1 MYSRAEVSKLK
12 EAFWTAF
19 GRFLSINSNSEGEK
33 VNWLN
38 YATGYK
44 DVYFRMDADQKK
56 ASISIQLRHGDTL
69 LRSLYYDRFDELHT
83 LFMEAMGEDWIWEPE
98 AEDEYGRPISKIYIE
113 LPGVNVFNQAEWPQI
128 ISFLRPRMIALDAF
142 WNEVKDAFEELR

>member
-1 MYSRAEVSKLK
+1 MYSRAEASKMK

-19 GRFLSINSNSEGEK
+19 GRFLSINPNSEGEK

-56 ASISIQLRHGDTL
+56 ASISIQLRHGDAL
-69 LRSLYYDRFDELHT
+69 LRSLYFDRFDELHT
-83 LFMEAMGEDWIWEPE
+83 LFVEAMGEDWIWEPE
-98 AEDEYGRPISKIYIE
+98 AEDEYGRSISKIYIE
-113 LPGVNVFNQAEWPQI
+113 LPGVNVFNQADWPQI
-128 ISFLRPRMIALDAF
+128 ISFLRPRMVALDGF
-142 WNEVKDAFEELR
+142 WNDVKDAFEELR